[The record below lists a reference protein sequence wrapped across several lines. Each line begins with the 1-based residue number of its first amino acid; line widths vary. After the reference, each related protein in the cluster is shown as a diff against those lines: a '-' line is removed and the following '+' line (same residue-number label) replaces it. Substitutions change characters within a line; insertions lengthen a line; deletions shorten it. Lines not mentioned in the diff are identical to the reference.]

1 MNRDAFEKTLSAW
14 LDGALDADEAHA
26 FEEHVATS
34 PDLQARVAEA
44 QRFDGFLRDRLTA
57 SENPA
62 AKERILNALRRE
74 AASTT
79 SSQASGRPWFHRFRP
94 AALPAAAAVIAF
106 ALWAGGLFD
115 APPHGNGHH
124 HDPIVDVVLNQD
136 EALMQNLSHAGG
148 KEDFSTTLRGLLV
161 KAPRTESRVWNA
173 STDMDARRA
182 DSAKLF
188 KTCTQK
194 DVPIPAVPKGFQLV
208 GARVVDLV
216 VDGMKLAIPHLI
228 FYSPDHHLSIYMLCK
243 TQARVLEEK
252 IPGGLATIHGCPS
265 CGVAIKEV
273 GDFLMILVTDI
284 RSPRLK
290 SLTDEI

>member
-26 FEEHVATS
+26 FEEHVRNS
-34 PDLQARVAEA
+34 PALQARVAEA
-44 QRFDGFLRDRLTA
+44 QRFDGFLRDRLGA
-57 SENPA
+57 PADPA

-74 AASTT
+74 AAA
-79 SSQASGRPWFHRFRP
+79 ASPREVVRPWFHRFRP
-94 AALPAAAAVIAF
+94 MALPAAAAVIAF

-115 APPHGNGHH
+115 ATPQGDGHH
-124 HDPIVDVVLNQD
+124 HDPIVDVVLSQD
-136 EALMQNLSHAGG
+136 EALMRNLADAGG
-148 KEDFSTTLRGLLV
+148 NKDFSATLRGLLV

-173 STDMDARRA
+173 SADMDLRRA
-182 DSAKLF
+182 DSARLF

-194 DVPIPAVPKGFQLV
+194 DVPIPAIPRGFQLV
-208 GARVVDLV
+208 GARVVDLT

-243 TQARVLEEK
+243 TQARVLEER
-252 IPGGLATIHGCPS
+252 IPGGLAAIHGCPS
-265 CGVAIKEV
+265 CGVAIKEA

-284 RSPRLK
+284 RPPRLN
-290 SLTDEI
+290 SLADEI